1 MTDNR
6 ESLLGK
12 IRALMSKTTE
22 NGCSEAE
29 AMAAL
34 DKARAM
40 MDAYEVTAEDL
51 QMTKEEKAVFRT
63 EPPGSSD
70 PHKIKSG
77 LAMAVA
83 TFCECQV
90 WRNAEKALTFCGMQS
105 DARFATWL
113 LDSLTQFA
121 QSEIANF
128 LMGNVT
134 FGSDRKL
141 AISSFAFG
149 CTKRIS
155 ERLNE
160 LSARSARVVTSS
172 NGRALVVVKS
182 QAVSAKMASEG
193 ITLRSSRSSRKSI
206 DRDAFNA
213 GKAAGERASFGRPV
227 TGANATLR
235 LR

>member
-6 ESLLGK
+6 ENLLGK

-29 AMAAL
+29 ALAAL

-63 EPPGSSD
+63 EPPGSAD
-70 PHKIKSG
+70 PHGIKAG
-77 LAMAVA
+77 LCMAVA
-83 TFCECQV
+83 QFCECKV
-90 WRNAEKALTFCGMQS
+90 WRTREKTLTFCGMQS

-113 LDSLTQFA
+113 LDNLTTFV
-121 QSEIANF
+121 QSELASF

-134 FGSDRKL
+134 IGSDRKL
-141 AISSFAFG
+141 AMASFALG

-155 ERLNE
+155 ERLDA
-160 LSARSARVVTSS
+160 LCARSAQVVTSS

-193 ITLRSSRSSRKSI
+193 ITLGKPRTSRREI
-206 DRDAFNA
+206 DRNAYSA
-213 GKAAGERASFGRPV
+213 GKSAGERANFGRPV
-227 TGANATLR
+227 TGSNATLR